1 LILNLAHRLLYKTVS
16 LQTVGSISKGYIMK
30 FAKQLVALAAVAAAF
45 GAQAEST
52 INTSGLALSAT
63 TARLNFSVVI
73 PKIIFLQVGTGPV
86 APALTAN
93 ATVDTVTHTVAAA
106 SMGDSTAVA
115 GVSSGGA
122 TINARVLGNGG
133 NVNFAAVG
141 SGAGLT
147 GPGTTIPWT
156 QIVPS
161 TSGTLIHPVIGAAA
175 VSLAAT
181 SGVVNQTTVYS
192 FNYSNSAALA
202 AGTYTGTVT
211 YTATNP

>member
-1 LILNLAHRLLYKTVS
+1 
-16 LQTVGSISKGYIMK
+16 MK
-30 FAKQLVALAAVAAAF
+30 FVKQLVAVAAVAAAF

-52 INTSGLALSAT
+52 INTTGAAAAAT
-63 TARLNFSVVI
+63 TARLNFSVII

-106 SMGDSTAVA
+106 SMGDGTAVA

-122 TINARVLGNGG
+122 INARVLGNGG

-147 GPGTTIPWT
+147 GPGVTIPWT
-156 QIVPS
+156 QIVP
-161 TSGTLIHPVIGAAA
+161 TATGGTLIHPVIGAAA

>member
-1 LILNLAHRLLYKTVS
+1 
-16 LQTVGSISKGYIMK
+16 MK
-30 FAKQLVALAAVAAAF
+30 FAKQLVAVAAVAAAF

-52 INTSGLALSAT
+52 INTTGAAAAAT
-63 TARLNFSVVI
+63 TARLNFSVVV

-106 SMGDSTAVA
+106 SMGDGTAVA

-122 TINARVLGNGG
+122 INARVLGNGG

-147 GPGTTIPWT
+147 GPGVTIPWT
-156 QIVPS
+156 QIVPAS
-161 TSGTLIHPVIGAAA
+161 SGALIHPVIGAAA
-175 VSLAAT
+175 VSLAAV